1 MRKSK
6 LVAASLSTIVLT
18 VVLAGCSATAFSD
31 TAAETAA
38 VGALGFDATQNAEQI
53 MAANDTEP
61 TASTDFDYNV
71 AQAVSIAL
79 QGSTAI
85 ASGAGALIEGS
96 TITITT
102 AGTYVLGGTLDDGQI
117 VVDTAD
123 EGIVRLVLDGA
134 DISSSTTAAIHFAAA
149 DEAQIALASGSANS
163 LSDTSAYADDA
174 EAGAALSSSTD
185 LLIWGDGSLTVT
197 GNANDAIASSDGLTI
212 DSGSITVDAVDDG
225 IRGKDYLVIQGGD
238 VTVTAG
244 GDGLKAD
251 NEDEETRGFIAITAG
266 IVVVDAAGDGVQA
279 ETDLVVSGGSLAVV
293 SGGGAAVLAD
303 PDVSSKGLKSG
314 DFTVL
319 EGASMT
325 VDSSDDAVHSDGA
338 IHLASGDITLA
349 TGDDGFHA
357 EGTAY
362 ISDGTLLITQ
372 SAEGIEGQAVTISGG
387 FIDVTASDDGIN
399 VSSADAPV
407 DEEADRAAAEAEQA
421 VASTN
426 KLLITGGEILIDSG
440 SDGIDVNGV
449 ARIEGGTIVVT
460 GTTDSRNGA
469 LDTDSTFTISGGTL
483 LAAGSSAM
491 AEAPD
496 AESEQATVSFTFDTD
511 LPADT
516 VVTLVDSAG
525 NAVAAFTTL
534 KTTQSIVFSSDV
546 VVAGA
551 SYDAYT
557 DGTVGDIILGGF
569 AHAGDYSVATLVSTA
584 IGGEDPA
591 GSVSGDR
598 SGARSGTSSGTDAD
612 DRPERRAPGG
622 DEPTDR

>member
-6 LVAASLSTIVLT
+6 LFAVSLSTIVLT
-18 VVLAGCSATAFSD
+18 VVLAGCSTTALGD
-31 TAAETAA
+31 TASEAAA
-38 VGALGFDATQNAEQI
+38 VGALGIDATQNAEQI

-61 TASTDFDYNV
+61 TASTDFDYTV

-85 ASGAGALIEGS
+85 ASGAGAVIEGS

-102 AGTYVLGGTLDDGQI
+102 AGTYVLGGTLDDGQVI
-117 VVDTAD
+117 VDTAD

-163 LSDTSAYADDA
+163 LSDTSAYAEDS
-174 EAGAALSSSTD
+174 EAGAALDSSTD
-185 LLIWGDGSLTVT
+185 LLIWGDGSLAVT

-212 DSGSITVDAVDDG
+212 DSGSIAVDAVDDG

-279 ETDLVVSGGSLAVV
+279 ETDLVVTGGSLAVV
-293 SGGGAAVLAD
+293 AGGGAAVLAD
-303 PDVSSKGLKSG
+303 ADVSSKGLKSG

-319 EGASMT
+319 EGASVT

-338 IHLASGDITLA
+338 IHLASGDVTLA

-399 VSSADAPV
+399 VSSSDGPDG
-407 DEEADRAAAEAEQA
+407 DEAGGPATGTEDVAE
-421 VASTN
+421 STN
-426 KLLITGGEILIDSG
+426 TLLITGGEILIDSG
-440 SDGIDVNGV
+440 NDGIDVNGV
-449 ARIEGGTIVVT
+449 ASIEGGTIVVT

-546 VVAGA
+546 IVAGA

-557 DGTVGDIILGGF
+557 GGAVGDTILGGF
-569 AHAGDYSVATLVSTA
+569 AHAGDDSAATLVSTA
-584 IGGEDPA
+584 IGGEDPV
-591 GSVSGDR
+591 GSVSGER
-598 SGARSGTSSGTDAD
+598 AGARSGTGAT
-612 DRPERRAPGG
+612 DRPERQA
-622 DEPTDR
+622 PTDGVPTDS